1 MGLFN
6 LFDLAGS
13 ALSAQ
18 SVRLNTVASNLSNAQ
33 VASCTP
39 ESAYRAREPVFAAVM
54 RGVDAEQ
61 GTPRLTVAGIVESD
75 APPTKQYAPHHPLAD
90 KDGYVYMPNVNVVE
104 EMANMISTSRSYQ
117 STVEVLNTSKQLLL
131 DTLRLGRQA

>member
-33 VASCTP
+33 VASSTP
-39 ESAYRAREPVFAAVM
+39 EAAYRAREPVFSAVLD
-54 RGVDAEQ
+54 GLNGESAQ
-61 GTPRLTVAGIVESD
+61 PRLSVARIVESA
-75 APPTKQYAPHHPLAD
+75 APPRQEYAPHHPLAD
-90 KDGYVYMPNVNVVE
+90 KDGYIYMPNVNVVE

-117 STVEVLNTSKQLLL
+117 SNVEVLNTSKQLLL
-131 DTLRLGRQA
+131 NTLRLGQ